1 MIMLTMKNIS
11 NWSFMT
17 SEQLNKYPKATE
29 QIKGFFKFL
38 FLIYTSVEI
47 SSKKKE
53 DIDNPALTVLQ
64 DIFKPT
70 KED

>member
-17 SEQLNKYPKATE
+17 SKQLNEYPKATE

-47 SSKKKE
+47 SAKKKE
-53 DIDNPALTVLQ
+53 NVDNPALTALK
-64 DIFKPT
+64 DIFKT
-70 KED
+70 TDEE

>member
-53 DIDNPALTVLQ
+53 DVDNPALTVLQ
-64 DIFKPT
+64 DIFKPI